1 MEWLKV
7 HQLQFQ
13 GWRAAVVVAAAGG
26 VDVVATADLVP
37 VVVAAV
43 VVDVN
48 ADFVVVVFSRL
59 ENMSDIFSMQI
70 YQISLACFLC
80 FHSHLKNKFFQL
92 KLNSLCHKP

>member
-1 MEWLKV
+1 M
-7 HQLQFQ
+7 
-13 GWRAAVVVAAAGG
+13 AAAGG

-48 ADFVVVVFSRL
+48 AAFVVVVFSRL

-70 YQISLACFLC
+70 Y
-80 FHSHLKNKFFQL
+80 
-92 KLNSLCHKP
+92 